1 MYIFCAIDRVTGSL
15 GMKWAMRGNI
25 HGDKEQIVNTTLVA
39 YSCSFSFYDFELN
52 KMQGGTNR
60 HVLWFPSA
68 TILAESW
75 HLFQRVKTDQMSKLK
90 SLRHVL
96 NVPPIQKTWFI
107 SNGKHK
113 KHKSK
118 EECFCKH
125 RVVANKLENGS
136 GKPTLLN

>member
-96 NVPPIQKTWFI
+96 NVPPY
-107 SNGKHK
+107 K
-113 KHKSK
+113 KCGLSPMVHIKNTK
-118 EECFCKH
+118 VKRNVFVNTE
-125 RVVANKLENGS
+125 
-136 GKPTLLN
+136 LLLIN

>member
-60 HVLWFPSA
+60 HVLCFLLPPSLQNLG
-68 TILAESW
+68 IFS
-75 HLFQRVKTDQMSKLK
+75 KGSKL
-90 SLRHVL
+90 
-96 NVPPIQKTWFI
+96 IT
-107 SNGKHK
+107 
-113 KHKSK
+113 
-118 EECFCKH
+118 
-125 RVVANKLENGS
+125 
-136 GKPTLLN
+136 